1 MPRMSAAEDF
11 ERLEAWR
18 AGNATAGE
26 ALFERHFD
34 AVYRFFCNKV
44 GRDVDDLVQQTFL
57 GCLEARPR
65 MRGDASFR
73 TFLFAV
79 ARNQMLR
86 HREGRYGG
94 PNGPS
99 FQDSRVADLDAS
111 PTQLVVEHEEQALLL
126 RALRRLPVDLQ
137 IALELF
143 YWDQLPSAELAVVL
157 EIPHGTVRSRLR
169 RAREQL
175 REQVEQLA
183 RDPTLA
189 QSTLGNFERWM
200 GSVKRK
206 AGVNPACAP
215 PNEHPADG

>member
-1 MPRMSAAEDF
+1 MRWMSTGADF
-11 ERLEAWR
+11 GLLQAWR
-18 AGNATAGE
+18 DGDEAAGE

-34 AVYRFFCNKV
+34 AIYRFFCNKV

-79 ARNQMLR
+79 ARKQMLR

-94 PNGPS
+94 PGGPS

-111 PTQLVVEHEEQALLL
+111 PTQLVVDHQEQALLL
-126 RALRRLPVDLQ
+126 RALRRLPLDLQ

-143 YWDQLPSAELAVVL
+143 YWDSLPSAELAEVL

-169 RAREQL
+169 RARELL
-175 REQVEQLA
+175 REQVERLTD
-183 RDPTLA
+183 DPTLA
-189 QSTLGNFERWM
+189 QSTLGDFERWM

-206 AGVNPACAP
+206 AGLAP
-215 PNEHPADG
+215 GTAES